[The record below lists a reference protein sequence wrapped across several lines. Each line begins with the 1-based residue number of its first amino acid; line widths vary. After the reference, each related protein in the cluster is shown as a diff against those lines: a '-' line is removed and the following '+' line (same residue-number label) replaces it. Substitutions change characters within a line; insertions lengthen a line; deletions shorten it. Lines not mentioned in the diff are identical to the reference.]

1 MQSVGGQFT
10 ANCGEM
16 VHILQA
22 GAATNGSRQPQQVSN
37 MSPPLHEHS

>member
-22 GAATNGSRQPQQVSN
+22 GAATNRSRQPQQVSKYVT
-37 MSPPLHEHS
+37 PIEHS